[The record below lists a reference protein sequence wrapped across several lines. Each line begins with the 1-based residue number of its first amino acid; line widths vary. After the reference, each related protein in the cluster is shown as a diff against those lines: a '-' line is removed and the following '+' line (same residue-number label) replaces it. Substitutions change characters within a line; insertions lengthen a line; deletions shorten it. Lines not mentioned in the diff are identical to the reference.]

1 MQNRLSWAAYLL
13 LIASPVTARAQSK
26 DKDAKPPAAAAAA
39 PAPAPAAEKGA
50 AAATFSPPK
59 AGPETNALKPF
70 VVSSTW
76 TGVSKAGAMG
86 PSSPEMPAKGKSNCK
101 WTLNNLWAMCEL
113 EETVGTGKQAMNWK
127 AHWMIGWDFEAKE
140 YRSLLVDSYGMSTAW
155 KGKID
160 GSKLIVE
167 SAENTTMMGQPC
179 KMRLT
184 WDAADPKAVKF
195 VIERSI
201 KGSPMMVTE
210 EATYKA
216 TGK

>member
-1 MQNRLSWAAYLL
+1 MKYGLLWAACLL
-13 LIASPVTARAQSK
+13 LTASPIAARAQSK
-26 DKDAKPPAAAAAA
+26 EKDAKTATPASAPAATT
-39 PAPAPAAEKGA
+39 APAAEKGA
-50 AAATFSPPK
+50 AASFTPPK

-86 PSSPEMPAKGKSNCK
+86 PGSPEMPTKGKSNCK
-101 WTLNNLWAMCEL
+101 WTLNNLWAMCDL
-113 EETVGTGKQAMNWK
+113 DETVGTGKQAMNWK

-140 YRSLLVDSYGMSTAW
+140 YRSLLVDSYGLSTAW

-167 SAENTTMMGQPC
+167 SVENTTMMGQPC

-195 VIERSI
+195 MIERSI
-201 KGSPMMVTE
+201 KGSPMMVTD

-216 TGK
+216 SGK